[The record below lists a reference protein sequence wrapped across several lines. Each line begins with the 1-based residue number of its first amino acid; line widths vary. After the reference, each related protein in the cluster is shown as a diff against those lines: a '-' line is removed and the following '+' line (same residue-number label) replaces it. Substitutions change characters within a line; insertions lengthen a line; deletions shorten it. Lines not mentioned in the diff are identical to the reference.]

1 MIHFDHRFKIS
12 IPYRSCLP
20 DLVSLINI
28 RIAYLPIGIIQY
40 GIGSNLIT
48 CGNMQTI
55 LPLATDLVAHVFPY
69 DQLLL

>member
-1 MIHFDHRFKIS
+1 M
-12 IPYRSCLP
+12 P

-40 GIGSNLIT
+40 EIESNLIT
-48 CGNMQTI
+48 WGHMQTI